1 VIRFTSELHIHN
13 HAPLTAACD
22 HFVNP
27 LVQIIKRNL
36 FHNRFAWRTIRGY
49 ETMHMIR
56 KGQVE
61 GVKKG
66 DVKNQI
72 QFIENLFELAT

>member
-1 VIRFTSELHIHN
+1 
-13 HAPLTAACD
+13 
-22 HFVNP
+22 
-27 LVQIIKRNL
+27 
-36 FHNRFAWRTIRGY
+36 
-49 ETMHMIR
+49 MIR

-72 QFIENLFELAT
+72 KFIENLFELAT